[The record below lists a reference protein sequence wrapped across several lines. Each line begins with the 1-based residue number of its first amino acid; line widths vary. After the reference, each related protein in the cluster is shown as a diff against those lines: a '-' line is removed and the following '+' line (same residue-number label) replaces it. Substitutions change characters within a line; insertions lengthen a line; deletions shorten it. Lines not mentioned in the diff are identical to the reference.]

1 MCRTSSP
8 TFANRP
14 SPLAPKPTAN
24 ASGPW
29 SRNHPCHCARS
40 QSEYAS
46 RSSRLNA
53 KAIMR
58 PRQPKGLVR
67 YVTAYAVRSTLY
79 PPMQSWRRRSVLT
92 PGIRK
97 GCTDPRG
104 KPWDQSAY
112 PVTAAGAGPAALEHR
127 AVRLAKV
134 PLIVAPDP
142 QRLEHVGRDPAQ
154 LGARVDEYGPHRAS
168 LTGAGRVL
176 ELDVDAEASH
186 IVRHSTSSR
195 HAEEYHGVAGGVNAM
210 REAS

>member
-92 PGIRK
+92 PGTST

-112 PVTAAGAGPAALEHR
+112 PVTAAGAGPAAVARR
-127 AVRLAKV
+127 A
-134 PLIVAPDP
+134 PP
-142 QRLEHVGRDPAQ
+142 H
-154 LGARVDEYGPHRAS
+154 LGALVDEYGPPRAS

-186 IVRHSTSSR
+186 IVRHSPSSS
-195 HAEEYHGVAGGVNAM
+195 HAE
-210 REAS
+210 